1 MPASCSLSPGGKAAL
16 DRLGKFAEGM
26 VTLEKRTLLEVSRR
40 YKEQIL
46 PAAAAAKGVTLGRPL
61 SGMPGSRSRLGTGYD
76 PVSGE
81 DPIVVRHKARGQW
94 QLIDGPTKPHVILS
108 KKLGTRRLRADLAS
122 RAQITF
128 PAGRRGA
135 VSVGGLRLAYVRHPG
150 TPGKGILLTAR
161 QKLAQDFAEIMVRA
175 HRDALRQTLRG

>member
-16 DRLGKFAEGM
+16 ARLEKFAEGLT
-26 VTLEKRTLLEVSRR
+26 TLEKRTLLDVSRR

-46 PAAAAAKGVTLGRPL
+46 PAVASSRGVSLGKPL
-61 SGMPGSRSRLGTGYD
+61 RGMPRSRSRLTTGYD
-76 PVSGE
+76 AATGDDPV
-81 DPIVVRHKARGQW
+81 IVNHKARGQW
-94 QLIDGPTKPHVILS
+94 QLIDAPTRSHVILS
-108 KKLGTRRLRADLAS
+108 KKLGTKRLRAELAG

-135 VSVGGLRLAYVRHPG
+135 ISIGGQPRAWARHPG
-150 TPGKGILLTAR
+150 TSGKGILRTAR
-161 QKLAQDFAEIMVRA
+161 EKLALDFAEMMVRA